1 MSPKSLVLIAAAALV
16 LGMGLYLFIQVKSTP
31 AEAQAPAPRGGAH
44 SPSPS
49 PSASAT
55 ATPNPSGSQGPSP
68 AQTTAARPTPAQVSA
83 SPELQAAPTPDEAR
97 PNIKT
102 DSMMELANKA
112 YDTQDFDQATA
123 IAGKVLSKDPTNVR
137 MMRIMVSANCIAG
150 DATVAQTWYE
160 KLPQGVDR
168 QQMKMRC
175 ERYQVSL
182 KD

>member
-31 AEAQAPAPRGGAH
+31 AEAQAPAVGGAGVTH
-44 SPSPS
+44 APAPSTSTSTSTTQSPTPS
-49 PSASAT
+49 SV
-55 ATPNPSGSQGPSP
+55 
-68 AQTTAARPTPAQVSA
+68 QTTAARPSPAQVSA
-83 SPELQAAPTPDEAR
+83 SPELSGAPTPDEAR
-97 PNIKT
+97 PNIKV

-112 YDTQDFDQATA
+112 YDAQDFDQAIA
-123 IAGKVLSKDPTNVR
+123 IAGKVLAKDPSNTR

-160 KLPQGVDR
+160 KLPQGIDR